1 MDPAKR
7 RKALFIAAWL
17 VYKQWEKDWVAELRK
32 ADEDLGWRGW
42 YEKMMANNSPMGCY
56 WLESVYDSY
65 MFSSRSG
72 SWPSSIKA
80 EFEVSRILDASTK
93 CIAEDVDQHI
103 SDSDS

>member
-17 VYKQWEKDWVAELRK
+17 VYKQWEKDCVAELRK
-32 ADEDLGWRGW
+32 ADEDLGWHGW
-42 YEKMMANNSPMGCY
+42 YAIMMANNSPMGCQ
-56 WLESVYDSY
+56 WQESVYDSY

-80 EFEVSRILDASTK
+80 ELEVMRIIDASTK
-93 CIAEDVDQHI
+93 GIAEDEDQCI